1 VVHIRGTQLI
11 SNNKDHIPFAL
22 LKKRGQSDEVYRRI
36 DCILVVTK
44 KSICKNCAKLQNT
57 MHKIQIRILAGIKSA
72 KIMHASKEILIE
84 KVNQQ

>member
-1 VVHIRGTQLI
+1 VVRIQDTQLI
-11 SNNKDHIPFAL
+11 SNNKNHIPFAL
-22 LKKRGQSDEVYRRI
+22 LEKRGQYDEVYQRV
-36 DCILVVTK
+36 DCTLVVTK
-44 KSICKNCAKLQNT
+44 KSICENCAKLQNT